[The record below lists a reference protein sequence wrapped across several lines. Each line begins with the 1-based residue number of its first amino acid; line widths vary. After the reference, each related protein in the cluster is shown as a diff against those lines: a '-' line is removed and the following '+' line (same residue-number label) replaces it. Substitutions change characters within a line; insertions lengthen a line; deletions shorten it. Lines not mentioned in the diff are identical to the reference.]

1 MTTTRRALSSLAV
14 LALAAGLMVGCS
26 DKDEPSPSAGSE
38 ANASAPVEQSDGGG
52 AGEESTKPNVPKPD
66 PKDYPGMD
74 EHTDEG
80 AEQAFKYFME
90 LALWGYQTGD
100 SSEFKSLYVNET
112 CDACVRTAHEIDE
125 TKENG
130 TQWSPVDAETRLE
143 FSDPVTED
151 SDRYDYEVGYVI
163 TLGAHEEDVFGNTK
177 KRNVESVEYVGAGA
191 MDWVGGKWGVAGV
204 KMEKKSNV
212 EAGE

>member
-130 TQWSPVDAETRLE
+130 TQWSPVDAEQRDLYIDG
-143 FSDPVTED
+143 SED
-151 SDRYDYEVGYVI
+151 GKYDAVAVYNF
-163 TLGAHEEDVFGNTK
+163 TLASHEEPIRGNSKTH
-177 KRNVESVEYVGAGA
+177 VVDPTSFVSAGGMNWGDEGWIVA
-191 MDWVGGKWGVAGV
+191 FMDMKTVSEDG
-204 KMEKKSNV
+204 
-212 EAGE
+212 